1 VVALTVV
8 LAAVAAAVQNS
19 VAASVLRALLMVA
32 LIPCAAIDLERRIIP
47 NRITGPAA
55 VVALAV
61 GSALVPGSEIGR
73 LVAGAAAGGFLLIAS
88 LARPSGMGMG
98 DVKLVGVMGL
108 FLGAPV
114 AVALFVA
121 LIASVLTGAAIATRR
136 GVRAARKTAIPFGPY
151 LALGGL
157 VAALVGDHLVHA
169 YLNLHH

>member
-1 VVALTVV
+1 V
-8 LAAVAAAVQNS
+8 
-19 VAASVLRALLMVA
+19 
-32 LIPCAAIDLERRIIP
+32 I
-47 NRITGPAA
+47 
-55 VVALAV
+55 
-61 GSALVPGSEIGR
+61 
-73 LVAGAAAGGFLLIAS
+73 AGAAAGGFLLIAS

-114 AVALFVA
+114 AIGLFVA
-121 LIASVLTGAAIATRR
+121 LIASVLTGVALAVRR
-136 GVRAARKTAIPFGPY
+136 GARVARKTAIPFGPY